1 MAIQLRQDQQLYVGK
16 GPLDPKSLVKTYAE
30 LLSYNKWTDDGTAN
44 GTFIAYNGMITAVW
58 LNKDDTSKNGVYL
71 LFDPS
76 VTSALKKPDVTNE
89 ENWHKFASLSDVEA
103 LASQLATLTQDIKI
117 LDEKVKTLDA
127 NKVIISRDNE
137 YNYKTKTPLNNEVCL
152 VDVPG
157 VGLRVKIG
165 DGETA
170 FTELTYLDDAV
181 LNMVDDVVV
190 KGYLYLDKFYKDA
203 EHTILLEDI
212 VGRIYID
219 GKTSK
224 IYSYDGAKYVSTSV
238 PNASATV
245 AGVVKL
251 YDEMGENTDGAMTQ
265 RAVTDELSQK
275 IEVEFVEEEELL
287 VFDNDFDD

>member
-1 MAIQLRQDQQLYVGK
+1 MAIQFRQDQQLYLGK

-30 LLSYNKWTDDGTAN
+30 LLTYTRWTDN
-44 GTFIAYNGMITAVW
+44 GTDNGAFIAYNGMITAVW
-58 LNKDDTSKNGVYL
+58 LNKADTTKNGVYL
-71 LFDPS
+71 LFDPA
-76 VTSALKKPDVTNE
+76 VTSALKKPDVTKE

-103 LASQLATLTQDIKI
+103 LASQLATLNEDIKI
-117 LDEKVKTLDA
+117 LDEKVRNLDA

-170 FTELTYLDDAV
+170 FTDLTYLDDAV

-224 IYSYDGAKYVSTSV
+224 IYSYDGAKYASTSV

-251 YDEMGENTDGAMTQ
+251 YDEMGKNTDGAMTQ
-265 RAVTDELSQK
+265 RAVT
-275 IEVEFVEEEELL
+275 EELNQKFEVDFNRDL
-287 VFDNDFDD
+287 EMLIFDNDFES